1 MIERRYLE
9 RLVESY
15 ARFFLEYDAAPVL
28 MVNAAEIDPVGSDA
42 RLRGLL
48 AEIVRA
54 RKGRHYFN
62 PMKSL
67 L

>member
-1 MIERRYLE
+1 
-9 RLVESY
+9 
-15 ARFFLEYDAAPVL
+15 

-42 RLRGLL
+42 DYGSLL
-48 AEIVRA
+48 AEVVRA
-54 RKGRHYFN
+54 RKGRHFFN

>member
-1 MIERRYLE
+1 MLI
-9 RLVESY
+9 
-15 ARFFLEYDAAPVL
+15 
-28 MVNAAEIDPVGSDA
+28 VNAAEIDPVGRPGDYRA
-42 RLRGLL
+42 LL

-54 RKGRHYFN
+54 RRGRHYYN

>member
-1 MIERRYLE
+1 
-9 RLVESY
+9 
-15 ARFFLEYDAAPVL
+15 
-28 MVNAAEIDPVGSDA
+28 MVNAAEIDPVGSEQDY
-42 RLRGLL
+42 GVLL

-67 L
+67 I